1 MGTGYILGIL
11 VLGLVGGI
19 ASGLIGIGG
28 GVILVPALVFL
39 FGLGQHHAQGTS
51 MALMVPPVGIL
62 GAWTYWRDGYVD
74 LKIAGLLCLG
84 FIVGSLLGARYA
96 TSLSNQMLER
106 VFGVALLLIGAKMLF
121 GR

>member
-1 MGTGYILGIL
+1 MGYVLGLI

-39 FGLGQHHAQGTS
+39 FGMGQHHAQGTS
-51 MALMVPPVGIL
+51 MALMVPPIGIL

-74 LKIAGLLCLG
+74 LKVAALLCLG
-84 FIVGSLLGARYA
+84 FVVGSLLGARLA
-96 TSLSNQMLER
+96 TSLSSQMLER
-106 VFGVALLLIGAKMLF
+106 VFGVALLIIGAKMLF